1 MKQNSTRRDIV
12 ELSQLEAYSLAK
24 TKLTEMYNT
33 EVGRKFI
40 HHLVF
45 SFIVDKTLVV
55 LFSNKPMFDCITKGK
70 INPLYES
77 NRYVTDPEVIEL
89 LKKISHDTE
98 QSIKDEV
105 LSEINDII
113 IKKFAEVGMPS
124 RMAVRSRLSD
134 KLLGI
139 EELQALLDLTK
150 QWVEDES
157 STIHSMICGGHK
169 RKKKRYRKQSP
180 KKVDSRSTLAA
191 NDEIAS
197 KLKSIKF

>member
-150 QWVEDES
+150 VWVEDES
-157 STIHSMICGGHK
+157 STIHSMICGSPK
-169 RKKKRYRKQSP
+169 RKKKRFRKQST